1 MANSIEQNTPD
12 VLAEVLGGA
21 KHIDALEVLQ
31 DDIDFLTSLKKTFGA
46 NPTKEENAV
55 MAKYNTVLD
64 NKCAYLGQLIRK
76 ADVKL
81 KGYGQIP
88 GEIGFTHWSSIKQDL
103 NITVVISPKE
113 ES

>member
-31 DDIDFLTSLKKTFGA
+31 EDILFLTNMQDRFASSRHAK
-46 NPTKEENAV
+46 PTKEENAV
-55 MAKYNTVLD
+55 MAKYQTILD
-64 NKCAYLGQLIRK
+64 NKTEYLGQLLEA
-76 ADVKL
+76 ADMNFSKHRSTFNDFKHML
-81 KGYGQIP
+81 ELY
-88 GEIGFTHWSSIKQDL
+88 

-113 ES
+113 KE

>member
-1 MANSIEQNTPD
+1 MANSVKQHTPD

-21 KHIDALEVLQ
+21 THIDALEVLQ
-31 DDIDFLTSLKKTFGA
+31 EDIDFLQSLQKTFGK

-76 ADVKL
+76 ADIKL

-88 GEIGFTHWSSIKQDL
+88 SEIGFKDWYTIDSSL